1 MLAEQQNISKM
12 KKKNI
17 LWLIAFALLMPLFAL
32 TACSDDDDD
41 DNDSTGD
48 KTEQTAND
56 GTKVLSKKVTKIVE
70 TEDDGDEYTYNFDED
85 GKITSYKHK
94 HIYDND
100 DISIHTYTYSKDQIV
115 ENSSSKTTTYNL
127 ENGRVVHIE
136 ERNDGGHGKS
146 KYITCSYSSDGYLAS
161 LNSVKIDAD
170 YEKVEEAKYTVTDG
184 NHTKYEEL
192 EESEDYGVEKEEEL
206 TISYNS
212 KLNNLNVDL
221 AGVIIGIWP
230 TEFFGKR
237 SKNLPISINWKYKYR
252 SYIDRD
258 GNPQYRV
265 NNETTI
271 FTYTYDG
278 DYPVKV
284 LEEWT
289 ETSDGGS
296 SDSGTRTYEIFYE

>member
-1 MLAEQQNISKM
+1 
-12 KKKNI
+12 
-17 LWLIAFALLMPLFAL
+17 MPLFAL

-41 DNDSTGD
+41 DNDTNGD
-48 KTEQTAND
+48 KTEQTTNN
-56 GTKVLSKKVTKIVE
+56 GTKVLSKKVTKIVV
-70 TEDDGDEYTYNFDED
+70 TVDDGEEEYTYNFDED
-85 GKITSYKHK
+85 GKIISSKYVE
-94 HIYDND
+94 YDNGD
-100 DISIHTYTYSKDQIV
+100 TDTDIYTFSYSKDQIV
-115 ENSSSKTTTYNL
+115 CNSSYKTTTYNL
-127 ENGRVVHIE
+127 ENGRVVESIY
-136 ERNDGGHGKS
+136 ERKDYDKTS
-146 KYITCSYSSDGYLAS
+146 KYTYSYSSDGYLES
-161 LNSVKIDAD
+161 LNYVENCE
-170 YEKVEEAKYTVTDG
+170 YESDENIGEAKYTVTDG
-184 NHTKYEEL
+184 NYTKYQ
-192 EESEDYGVEKEEEL
+192 ESESNYEWFEEY

-221 AGVIIGIWP
+221 ADVLIGLYYP